1 MVRQVFKLDRRTH
14 KALIEPLSDHH
25 HLKTILYGRYL
36 GFYKK
41 LVKSPKFTIRFLAK
55 LNENDMRTVSG
66 RTLRYL
72 VETCVSGT
80 GTWNELTTS
89 KVRYA
94 SEGKKWRGRIA
105 KELMNARLKKF
116 VASQLRN

>member
-1 MVRQVFKLDRRTH
+1 MECYGQTGFLISNLTH
-14 KALIEPLSDHH
+14 KALIEPLSEHH
-25 HLKTILYGRYL
+25 HLKTILNSRYHH

-41 LVKSPKFTIRFLAK
+41 LMKSPKFMIRAR
-55 LNENDMRTVSG
+55 LNANEKRTVSG

-89 KVRYA
+89 KVKYA
-94 SEGKKWRGRIA
+94 SEGKK
-105 KELMNARLKKF
+105 
-116 VASQLRN
+116 